1 MHSFNFLMDMLCRGH
16 MHIATRCM
24 PRTLGYKN
32 AHKSITMVIREPAAT
47 VSSFQ
52 MAPGG

>member
-1 MHSFNFLMDMLCRGH
+1 MHAFNFLVDMLCRRH
-16 MHIATRCM
+16 MHIATPCM

-52 MAPGG
+52 VAPGG